1 MAITTRQELKDYCL
15 RRLGY
20 PVIEINVDDDQVED
34 RVQDAIDFWNEYHFD
49 GTERV
54 YLKAQVEASVLK
66 LSTIFAS
73 QFTVGETI
81 TGSTSGAT
89 AEVYAVKSS
98 NELKIRKVSKPFLNN
113 ETITGS
119 TSGFS
124 TTTHISSAYTE
135 NSWTSGGFDVS
146 EAVTGVVRVFPVGD
160 SSGSSRASTNIFDVV
175 YQFRLNDMYNLLSS
189 DVIYYN
195 QVKMHLQLLD
205 DMFAGSRT
213 IRFNRKQD
221 KIYLDVNMDDVFVDG
236 DYVIFEVYRAL
247 DPEEWTEVYND
258 MFLRRYA
265 TALIKRQWGENMK
278 KFEGMQL
285 PGGVTLNGQKVFEEA
300 LAEISELEKE
310 MQSRYELPVDF
321 MVG

>member
-34 RVQDAIDFWNEYHFD
+34 RVQDAIDYWNEYHFD
-49 GTERV
+49 GVERV
-54 YLKAQVEASVLK
+54 YLKAQVEASELR

-73 QFTVGETI
+73 QFTIGEKV
-81 TGSTSGAT
+81 TGATSGAT
-89 AEVYAVKSS
+89 ADVYEIKSS
-98 NELKIRKVSKPFLNN
+98 NTLKIRNVSGTFVNS
-113 ETITGS
+113 ETITGG

-124 TTTHISSAYTE
+124 TTLHSTTGYTE
-135 NSWTSGGFDVS
+135 KSWTSGGFEVS
-146 EAVTGVVRVFPVGD
+146 DAVTGLVRVFPAGD
-160 SSGSSRASTNIFDVV
+160 SGSSRASTNIFDVV

-205 DMFAGSRT
+205 DMFAGSRNF
-213 IRFNRKQD
+213 RFNRKQNMVY
-221 KIYLDVNMDDVFVDG
+221 IDVNMDEIFNDG

-247 DPEEWTEVYND
+247 DPEEWTEIYND

-278 KFEGMQL
+278 KFGGMQL
-285 PGGVTLNGQKVFEEA
+285 PGGVIMNGQQIYDEA
-300 LAEISELEKE
+300 LNEINELERE